1 MALKDK
7 IVYSDIRTNL
17 DVHPVKQDIV
27 LLTNADAVKN
37 SIRNILLTRPYER
50 PRKPSFGAGLSGYLF
65 ENVSRAT
72 EGSIRDAIILAI
84 ENYEPRASIVEVYVS
99 VLPDRDAYAATIV
112 FAIVNQID
120 PVQLDVLLERI
131 R

>member
-1 MALKDK
+1 MPLKEN

-17 DVHPVKQDIV
+17 DLHPVKQDIV

-50 PRKPSFGAGLSGYLF
+50 PRKPKFGAGLAGYLF
-65 ENVSRAT
+65 ENVSKAT

-84 ENYEPRASIVEVYVS
+84 ENYEPRAAIIEVYVS
-99 VLPDRDAYAATIV
+99 VLPDQNAYAATVI
-112 FAIVNQID
+112 FSIVNQID
-120 PVQLDVLLERI
+120 PVKLDVLLERI